1 MLLTK
6 SGRFQKTAVLSL
18 LLLSAAMLL
27 SVAAGRYPVSFSD
40 VCNVLANKIFGI
52 PSDVSSRVE
61 AIVWNIR
68 VPRVLLACLVGC
80 SLSAAGA
87 AYQGVFQN
95 PLASPDILGASSG
108 AAFGAAL
115 ALLAGGNGI
124 CVAVS
129 AFSFSLVAVGA
140 VCLISRASAGK
151 RTLTMILAGIVVGA
165 LFTAG
170 ISFVKLVADPTDQL
184 PAITYWLMGSLS
196 GGGRE
201 ALNFAGV
208 PVFAGCFLLFALR
221 WRINVLT
228 LGDNE
233 ARAIGINVSYVRSAV
248 IFSASLI
255 TAAGV
260 AVSGV
265 IGWVGL
271 VVPHLARRIVGNDY
285 KVLMPVSMI
294 LGALF
299 LLIVDDAARCLS
311 AREIPIGILTSFIGA
326 PFFIWLIMRP
336 KAAK

>member
-108 AAFGAAL
+108 AVFGAAL

-255 TAAGV
+255 TAAVV

-311 AREIPIGILTSFIGA
+311 AREIPIGILTSFVGA